1 MLPALADTPR
11 KILPPP
17 TTTAIWMPSP
27 CACLISSATERA
39 TLTSMPK
46 DCSPKSA
53 SPDNLSRTRRKAG
66 GLFSR
71 PMPLVLSCRELRDF
85 VTEIVVTF
93 CDTFTHLV
101 AREAANSY
109 RFANG
114 RHLFGNQF
122 SNGFLWRL
130 DERLI
135 KQHKLFIEFIEP
147 SFDNLVDYL
156 IRFVGILRIVLRL
169 RAGYFALV
177 VERVRGNFDAR
188 DVPWFSGGHMHGDI
202 LDELLELF
210 AARCEVRFAI
220 HFDQDADPAAH
231 VDVRSNHAFGGHAA
245 FFLFRGR

>member
-147 SFDNLVDYL
+147 SFDNLVYYL
-156 IRFVGILRIVLRL
+156 IRFVGILRIVLCL
-169 RAGYFALV
+169 RAGYFALL

-188 DVPWFSGGHMHGDI
+188 HVPWFSGGHMHRDI
-202 LDELLELF
+202 LDAVLERP
-210 AARCEVRFAI
+210 AAGREVRFVI
-220 HFDQDADPAAH
+220 PLHPIPDPAALTGLN
-231 VDVRSNHAFGGHAA
+231 SNNASDSPP
-245 FFLFRGR
+245 RTIC